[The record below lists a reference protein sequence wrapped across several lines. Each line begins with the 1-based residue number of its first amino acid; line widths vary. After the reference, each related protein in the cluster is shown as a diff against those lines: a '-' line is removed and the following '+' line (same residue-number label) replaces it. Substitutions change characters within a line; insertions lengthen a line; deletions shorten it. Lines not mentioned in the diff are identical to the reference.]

1 MITGMDTITL
11 IHSVIKVN
19 IFYKRKVFRIYMLHV
34 DGQINTGC
42 IIGAVV
48 ELNVTLYP
56 MS

>member
-19 IFYKRKVFRIYMLHV
+19 IFYKRRVFRIYMLHV